1 MFILRNCLTAAPSI
15 LRIAHTKRLVSKRSK
30 IMKRSE
36 ETEKKIIQ
44 AALEIFVRNGY
55 HGTSV
60 DAITK
65 KIGLTKGAL
74 YSHFSSKGELL
85 LRIIEEFKSRFIGG
99 MTDALEQFSENALEK
114 LHRVISFNSRFAL
127 ENQDLCVFLTF
138 LTTEL
143 NADVDF
149 EPALKGAYLEYRK
162 IISGIIRQGI
172 RQGLFKK
179 DLDPDITALT
189 FMALHDGVLHQWVLN
204 RNNLDGQAYV
214 RTFREIFLFG
224 LVKEAAAESWR
235 HLS

>member
-1 MFILRNCLTAAPSI
+1 
-15 LRIAHTKRLVSKRSK
+15 
-30 IMKRSE
+30 MKRSE

-44 AALEIFVRNGY
+44 AALEIFVRKGY

-74 YSHFSSKGELL
+74 YSHFNSKGELL

-99 MTDALEQFSENALEK
+99 MRSTSEQCSGNALEK
-114 LHRVISFNSRFAL
+114 LHRVVSFNSQFAL

-149 EPALKGAYLEYRK
+149 EPALKATYLEYRK
-162 IISGIIRQGI
+162 IISEIVRQGI

-179 DLDPDITALT
+179 ELDPDVAALT

-204 RNNLDGQAYV
+204 RNSLDGEVYV
-214 RTFREIFLFG
+214 RTFREIFFYG
-224 LVKEAAAESWR
+224 LVKSA
-235 HLS
+235 